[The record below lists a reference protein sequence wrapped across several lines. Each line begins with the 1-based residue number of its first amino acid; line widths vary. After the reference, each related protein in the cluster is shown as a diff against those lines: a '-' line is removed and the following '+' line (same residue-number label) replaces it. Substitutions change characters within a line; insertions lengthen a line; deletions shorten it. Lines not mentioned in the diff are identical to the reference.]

1 MKIFS
6 LFLLASLVSITVRA
20 QFTVSGIV
28 CDAQTG
34 QPLVGANVVLVNTT
48 QGTVADTTGHYALSI
63 KTDTARLQ
71 VSYIGYRTQQFTVNP
86 SASPLNRDVSLM
98 PTQNLAE
105 VVIRAI
111 RADEQAPVTQTTID
125 QQTLEQTYVGQD
137 AIFVLKDVTPSM
149 LTFSESG
156 TNLTNYGQMRLRG
169 IDQTRIN
176 ITLDGIP
183 LNDMIDQG
191 VFFSNFTDFGNSVAS
206 VQVQR
211 GVGTSTNGTASFAG
225 SINFESV
232 NLRDSV
238 PSTEIQLLGGSF
250 DTYRASGEVKTGL
263 LSNRTA
269 FYSRFTRTLSEGYR
283 YHTGTDSYSFFFS
296 GGYFGDKDVLKVTAF
311 TGRTKNDLAYL
322 AVALPDIQQDP
333 KTNYVSDNDTDDFG
347 QQLVQLQYTRL
358 LTNNTSLVTSLY
370 YGGAGGDFPFGFEI
384 PDSTYQVSRQ
394 DTSYAI
400 TNRFT
405 QINYPLYNRHYGFM
419 SYVNHIDDRG
429 NLDVSGGVHAY
440 TFRRENIESVV
451 PDKTP
456 YYQDHSQKDELSG
469 FGKVSY
475 QWNQWLL
482 FADAQLRAVRLRL
495 TPDEAFLG
503 QPAEV
508 PDRSYTFFNPKVGV
522 TYLYNHRLNFY
533 ASYGRSGREPTRFD
547 ILGAAQINRFN
558 LASVQNVQ
566 SVKPEY
572 VNDLEAGMRLNTS
585 RLSGEANLFYM
596 RFKNEIAPIG
606 QSIPEGFIQLRK
618 NVPKS
623 YRRGIEV
630 VGEYAIS
637 PALSLSGTG
646 TYMQSS
652 IAKYAPEDDERV
664 YQDVQPLVSPRW
676 IINSAL
682 TYQYAE
688 RLEVAFSARYVSQS
702 YLEPTNQPNL
712 VIPEYSLMDA
722 RASVH
727 FLKKHTV
734 SLHVNNLLNQSYF
747 TFGQPVVYEGDI
759 VPGYF
764 AQAPRNFYALLQL
777 RF

>member
-6 LFLLASLVSITVRA
+6 LFLLASLVSITARA
-20 QFTVSGIV
+20 QFTIGGTVS
-28 CDAQTG
+28 DAQTG

-48 QGTVADTTGHYALSI
+48 QGTVTDTTGHYALSI

-86 SASPLNRDVSLM
+86 SASPLNRDVSLV

-137 AIFVLKDVTPSM
+137 AIFVLKNVTPSM

-296 GGYFGDKDVLKVTAF
+296 GGYFGNKDVVKVTAF

-333 KTNYVSDNDTDDFG
+333 TTNYVSDNDTDDFG

-370 YGGAGGDFPFGFEI
+370 YGGAGGDFPFGFEVT
-384 PDSTYQVSRQ
+384 DSLYQVSGQ
-394 DTSYAI
+394 DTSYA
-400 TNRFT
+400 TTHRFA
-405 QINYPLYNRHYGFM
+405 QINYPLYNHHYGFL
-419 SYVNHIDDRG
+419 SYINHTGDGG
-429 NLDVSGGVHAY
+429 NLDVSGGIHAY
-440 TFRRENIESVV
+440 TFRRENIESMV

-522 TYLYNHRLNFY
+522 TYLYNHHLNFY

-558 LASVQNVQ
+558 LASVQNAQ

-572 VNDLEAGMRLNTS
+572 VNDLEVGVRLNTS

-596 RFKNEIAPIG
+596 RFENEIAPIG

-623 YRRGIEV
+623 YRRGIEL
-630 VGEYAIS
+630 VGEYAVL
-637 PALSLSGTG
+637 PVLSLSGTG

-652 IAKYAPEDDERV
+652 IAEYAPEDDERV
-664 YQDVQPLVSPRW
+664 YRDVQPLVSPRW

-688 RLEVAFSARYVSQS
+688 RLEVALNTRYVSQS
-702 YLEPTNQPNL
+702 YLEPTNQPDL
-712 VIPEYSLMDA
+712 IIPEYFLMDA

-727 FLKKHTV
+727 FLKKHTI
-734 SLHVNNLLNQSYF
+734 SLHVNNLLNRSYF
-747 TFGQPVVYEGDI
+747 TFGQPVVYEDAV

-764 AQAPRNFYALLQL
+764 AQAPRNFYVLLQL
-777 RF
+777 IF